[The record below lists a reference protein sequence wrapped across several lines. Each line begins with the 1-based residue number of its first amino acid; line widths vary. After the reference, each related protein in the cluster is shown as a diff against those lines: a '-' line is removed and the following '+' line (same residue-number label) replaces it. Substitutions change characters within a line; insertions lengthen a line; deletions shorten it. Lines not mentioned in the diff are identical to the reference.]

1 MLRSTLFEDPTM
13 LVMLSLYLL
22 VVRTIGT
29 VLSAAI
35 STTSAVATMFSD
47 PRESTTDLG
56 AVTVTTGIV
65 SLSFKTMQTLPS

>member
-1 MLRSTLFEDPTM
+1 M

-29 VLSAAI
+29 VLSAVI
-35 STTSAVATMFSD
+35 SSTSAVATMFSD
-47 PRESTTDLG
+47 PSESTTDLG

-65 SLSFKTMQTLPS
+65 SLSFQTMQTLPS